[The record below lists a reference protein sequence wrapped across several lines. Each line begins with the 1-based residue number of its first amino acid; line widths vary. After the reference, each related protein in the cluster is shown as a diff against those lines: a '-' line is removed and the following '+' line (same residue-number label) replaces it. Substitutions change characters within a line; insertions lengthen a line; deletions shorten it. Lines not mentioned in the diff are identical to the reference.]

1 MSTSMSNHHY
11 MYPKVTPVRTPGD
24 GSRPTGSAAAPPK
37 PRG

>member
-1 MSTSMSNHHY
+1 MSTSMSTHHY
-11 MYPKVTPVRTPGD
+11 MYPKVTPVRTPG